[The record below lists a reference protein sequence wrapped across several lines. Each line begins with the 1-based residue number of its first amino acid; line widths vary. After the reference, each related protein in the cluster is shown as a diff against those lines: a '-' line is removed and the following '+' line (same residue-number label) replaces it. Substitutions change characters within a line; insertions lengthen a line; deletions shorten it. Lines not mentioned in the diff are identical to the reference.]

1 MEEFVLMNLLLD
13 FYGQLLTDRQQ
24 DVCRMYYEENL
35 SLAEIGTEMKVT
47 RQAVHDMLRRAGSAL
62 NTYEEKLGL
71 VKRFQEQQK
80 ELKRIKDILTSG
92 DVSEAM
98 PRLERLIY

>member
-1 MEEFVLMNLLLD
+1 MNLLLD

-35 SLAEIGTEMKVT
+35 SLAEIGAEMQVT
-47 RQAVHDMLRRAGSAL
+47 RQAVHDMLRRAGTSL
-62 NTYEEKLGL
+62 STYEDKLGL
-71 VKRFQEQQK
+71 VKRFQEQQE
-80 ELKRIKDILTSG
+80 ELKRIKDILIAG
-92 DVSEAM
+92 KVSEAM